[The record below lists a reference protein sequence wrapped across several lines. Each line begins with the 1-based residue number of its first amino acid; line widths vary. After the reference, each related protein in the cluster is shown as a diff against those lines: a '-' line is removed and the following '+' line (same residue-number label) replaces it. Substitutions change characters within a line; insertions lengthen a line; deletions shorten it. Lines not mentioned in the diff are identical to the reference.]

1 MTDKTKTLSL
11 SLNTKIKGRTM
22 DERRSNYD
30 IAKENARK
38 IFLAYDQRKLIER
51 WRLDSD
57 KDFIYLFFV
66 GDRYSINRQNGQVL
80 PADGGSEVSFNT
92 ALSIYDLLTYSKPD
106 ARLYGSMGD
115 IRHLSRSNTGWLSDK
130 HAFHSEESEF
140 FDTHQQELEDALE
153 KMGAIKTT
161 GADEAYLIP
170 VFDRISMI
178 FQFWRSDE
186 DFPSEIKF
194 FWDLNI
200 TDFMHFETVWY
211 ASGHI
216 LKKIIDNM
224 PSSV

>member
-1 MTDKTKTLSL
+1 ME
-11 SLNTKIKGRTM
+11 G
-22 DERRSNYD
+22 RRSNYET
-30 IAKENARK
+30 AKENARK
-38 IFLAYDQRKLIER
+38 IFLGYDQSILIKR
-51 WRLDSD
+51 WRLDCD
-57 KDFIYLFFV
+57 ENFIYLDFV
-66 GDRYSINRQNGQVL
+66 GDRYRVNRKDGQVL
-80 PADGGSEVSFNT
+80 LVDGGREVSFNT

-106 ARLYGSMGD
+106 AQLYGSMGD
-115 IRHLSRSNTGWLSDK
+115 LRHLSRSNTGWLSDK

-140 FDTHQQELEDALE
+140 FDGHQQELEDALE

-161 GADEAYLIP
+161 GADVAYLVP

-216 LKKIIDNM
+216 LNKILDNM
-224 PSSV
+224 SSI